1 MASGRTWS
9 RAHTMRV
16 DGKGTSDDMGQH
28 SLAGVTNLGV
38 VSVLP
43 TFHRRL
49 ESDLGARCVPE
60 SFVC

>member
-1 MASGRTWS
+1 
-9 RAHTMRV
+9 MRV

-38 VSVLP
+38 VNVLS

-49 ESDLGARCVPE
+49 ESDLGVRCVPE
-60 SFVC
+60 SFVCQ